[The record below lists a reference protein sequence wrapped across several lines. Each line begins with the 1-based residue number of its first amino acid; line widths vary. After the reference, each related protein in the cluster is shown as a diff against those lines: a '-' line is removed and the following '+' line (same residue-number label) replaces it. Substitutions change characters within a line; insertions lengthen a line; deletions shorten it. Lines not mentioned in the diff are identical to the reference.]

1 VQSQGGVTVGVE
13 ILTQDE
19 VEAEFGLPLI
29 EKMIWPVWVTVDNRT
44 ADRLL
49 FSPVDFDPGHY
60 SPSEVAWRI
69 REPSSLS
76 FEAQRAVLD
85 RRQFPLLVEQGTAAS
100 GFVYSVLERGAR
112 FFSVVL
118 YSPVETYRFAFGEVA
133 PGFKADF
140 MEVDLDG
147 LYRDRQV
154 MDLTRNELRSFVQD
168 LPPTVFGPDLST
180 NGDPL
185 NVVFVGHGEDILL
198 GLVESDWDISE
209 TTSTDSALRTVAS
222 TVFGKR
228 YRTSPVSSLY
238 LFGRRQDIA
247 LQKARHTAKERN
259 HMRLWLAPITF
270 RDQPVWVGQISRDIG
285 VKLTPK
291 TFVTHKISPDVD
303 EARNVLML
311 HMIETGRVSI
321 FGFAEG
327 VGTVTA
333 DNPRIN
339 YTGDP
344 YFTDGFRLVLFMGG
358 GGKRTDEVRMIEWG
372 RPRMA
377 TDESSEVRE

>member
-1 VQSQGGVTVGVE
+1 MKYVRIFPQRTGSFLVLGHAFVLSLALTGCVSSTKTYPETSESRERTVEALGFEDRALQEVQSQGGVTVGVE

-100 GFVYSVLERGAR
+100 GFVYSDLERGAR

-180 NGDPL
+180 
-185 NVVFVGHGEDILL
+185 
-198 GLVESDWDISE
+198 
-209 TTSTDSALRTVAS
+209 
-222 TVFGKR
+222 
-228 YRTSPVSSLY
+228 
-238 LFGRRQDIA
+238 
-247 LQKARHTAKERN
+247 
-259 HMRLWLAPITF
+259 
-270 RDQPVWVGQISRDIG
+270 IG
-285 VKLTPK
+285 VRP
-291 TFVTHKISPDVD
+291 S
-303 EARNVLML
+303 
-311 HMIETGRVSI
+311 SW
-321 FGFAEG
+321 
-327 VGTVTA
+327 
-333 DNPRIN
+333 
-339 YTGDP
+339 
-344 YFTDGFRLVLFMGG
+344 TDRAAC
-358 GGKRTDEVRMIEWG
+358 D
-372 RPRMA
+372 
-377 TDESSEVRE
+377 